1 MQACHSAS
9 SSSNMLNAGVHKSL
23 IFQERVVRHR
33 SFPSVAPPDDVLA
46 VKTPSSLSGSNFAS
60 RHAVPTCPV
69 KRPQTAYAWLT
80 SLRYG
85 GSDD

>member
-46 VKTPSSLSGSNFAS
+46 VKTPSLAKRFQLRLSLRGSNLSGQKAANGIRMAD
-60 RHAVPTCPV
+60 V
-69 KRPQTAYAWLT
+69 TA
-80 SLRYG
+80 LRG
-85 GSDD
+85 L

>member
-46 VKTPSSLSGSNFAS
+46 VKTPSLAKRFQLRLSLRGSNLYGQKAANGI
-60 RHAVPTCPV
+60 RMADV
-69 KRPQTAYAWLT
+69 AA
-80 SLRYG
+80 LRG
-85 GSDD
+85 LR

>member
-33 SFPSVAPPDDVLA
+33 SFPSVAPPDDV
-46 VKTPSSLSGSNFAS
+46 S
-60 RHAVPTCPV
+60 
-69 KRPQTAYAWLT
+69 
-80 SLRYG
+80 
-85 GSDD
+85 